1 MIAGLLAK
9 ARGSRVVH
17 GSAWILVGLAAQA
30 VLGFVFWFL
39 GARVATSAELG
50 RASALFT
57 AIQFVNFV
65 AGLGLTVALARHAVS
80 RTEESDALFGWA
92 LGAAVLAS
100 CAGGLT
106 YLAIVDTPATQLVTG
121 SPAERAVFCAYVAGI
136 AVGLLAD
143 VRLMAARRWRWL
155 VGRYAIVGLLRLPLV
170 LVDVGVSPD
179 RWLFHLMLGPLAVA
193 GVAMVA
199 GLPLI
204 GAGSVR
210 WRRPVTLAP
219 VARYA
224 GVNWAA
230 TLASQAPQ
238 YVLPLVVANSVAS
251 SVNASFF
258 LAWTVTGMVML
269 APAAIS
275 QVLLVEGSHDPA
287 ADAAQGAAAE
297 GDAGRRSRDA
307 LRFSLGLAIVAFVG
321 GLVGGQVAALAF
333 GDGYDRLA
341 LFLPGLLV
349 AGIPWAYTSVQLS
362 EARLRRDQRT
372 TIAITATLGLVV
384 LLPALLL
391 VPGRGAGA
399 AIGSWI
405 VGNVAAAAV
414 AALAARRRS
423 ASQPPDAPAPLDAA
437 RS

>member
-1 MIAGLLAK
+1 MIASILAK
-9 ARGSRVVH
+9 ARASRVVH
-17 GSAWILVGLAAQA
+17 GSAWILVGLATQA
-30 VLGFVFWFL
+30 VLGFAFWLL
-39 GARVATSAELG
+39 GARVASSAELG

-57 AIQFVNFV
+57 AIQFVNFA
-65 AGLGLTVALARHAVS
+65 AGMGLTVALARHAVS
-80 RTEESDALFGWA
+80 RSEESDALFGWA
-92 LGAAVLAS
+92 LAAAVLAS
-100 CAGGLT
+100 CAGGLA
-106 YLAIVDTPATQLVTG
+106 YLAVVDTPATQLVTG
-121 SPAERAVFCAYVAGI
+121 SHAERATFCAYVAGI
-136 AVGLLAD
+136 GVGLLAD

-170 LVDVGVSPD
+170 LVDVAVAPD
-179 RWLFHLMLGPLAVA
+179 RWLFHLMLGPLALS
-193 GVAMVA
+193 GVLMVA
-199 GLPLI
+199 VLPAI

-210 WRRPVTLAP
+210 WRRPATLVP

-224 GVNWAA
+224 GVNWVA

-287 ADAAQGAAAE
+287 SGAGDEAE
-297 GDAGRRSRDA
+297 ASRRSRDA
-307 LRFSLGLAIVAFVG
+307 LRFALGLAVVAFLG
-321 GLVGGQVAALAF
+321 GLAGGQLAAVAF

-384 LLPALLL
+384 LVPALLL
-391 VPGRGAGA
+391 VPSRGAGA
-399 AIGSWI
+399 AIGAW
-405 VGNVAAAAV
+405 VAGNVAAAVV
-414 AALAARRRS
+414 AALAAHRRS
-423 ASQPPDAPAPLDAA
+423 SDRSRGRTAPLGSAL
-437 RS
+437 S

>member
-1 MIAGLLAK
+1 
-9 ARGSRVVH
+9 
-17 GSAWILVGLAAQA
+17 
-30 VLGFVFWFL
+30 
-39 GARVATSAELG
+39 
-50 RASALFT
+50 
-57 AIQFVNFV
+57 
-65 AGLGLTVALARHAVS
+65 
-80 RTEESDALFGWA
+80 
-92 LGAAVLAS
+92 
-100 CAGGLT
+100 
-106 YLAIVDTPATQLVTG
+106 
-121 SPAERAVFCAYVAGI
+121 
-136 AVGLLAD
+136 VGLLAD

-170 LVDVGVSPD
+170 LVDVGVAPD
-179 RWLFHLMLGPLAVA
+179 RWLFHLMLGPLALS
-193 GVAMVA
+193 GVLMVA
-199 GLPLI
+199 VLPAI

-210 WRRPVTLAP
+210 WRRPATLGP

-287 ADAAQGAAAE
+287 SGGGDDA
-297 GDAGRRSRDA
+297 DAGRRSRDA
-307 LRFSLGLAIVAFVG
+307 LRFSLGLAVVAFVG
-321 GLVGGQVAALAF
+321 GLVGGQVAAVAF

-384 LLPALLL
+384 LVPALLL

-399 AIGSWI
+399 AIGSW
-405 VGNVAAAAV
+405 VAGNVAAAVV
-414 AALAARRRS
+414 AGLVARRRS
-423 ASQPPDAPAPLDAA
+423 SGRSTSAPTAVGPAV
-437 RS
+437 S